1 MWFITSNTPE
11 YSMKKLICDIPEE
24 THWQLKEIAK
34 RIGTTKASLVKIAID
49 DYMRSQHNE

>member
-1 MWFITSNTPE
+1 
-11 YSMKKLICDIPEE
+11 MKKLICDIPEE